1 MWGQDARVREQSA
14 ATGPTET
21 SVQMWQVWELAP
33 IPLDDL
39 VWQGAAHT
47 PHLGFGKLPTNFPS
61 LSPSL
66 SHRLACAYQVSAL

>member
-1 MWGQDARVREQSA
+1 MWDQDARAWEQSA

-21 SVQMWQVWELAP
+21 SVQMWQVWELAGVA
-33 IPLDDL
+33 DEL

-66 SHRLACAYQVSAL
+66 YHRLACAYQVSAL